1 MLYLDVGG
9 LKYTTT
15 IATLRAEKGSMFEAM
30 FSGHYPIKKQLD
42 GTVFI
47 DRDGRHFHYILNYL
61 RGSVTALEDLPLDEI
76 VLKEL
81 MKEADFYQLLGLK
94 SILSFGIERT
104 ENVCEKELVVQEDI
118 SDFLTL
124 NETKKEIIFENKKL
138 DNLNFTNISFKHNA
152 SFKRCS
158 MLKAVFTS
166 CRFVGSIEVVFE
178 RCSLAGA
185 MFNSCSFS
193 GNCDVTFRKSDLIGG
208 SFSSSSFEASKIS
221 FDQTDL
227 RNCDLRNIPNMI
239 KKIREKKV
247 TFNQARYIDGACFDR
262 EQIKTVIKQMY
273 SLE

>member
-1 MLYLDVGG
+1 MVYLDVGG

-15 IATLRAEKGSMFEAM
+15 MATLRAEKGSMLEAM
-30 FSGHYPIKKQLD
+30 FSGQYPIKKQSD

-61 RGSVTALEDLPLDEI
+61 RGSVTALEDLPLQEI

-81 MKEADFYQLLGLK
+81 IKEADFYQLLGMK
-94 SILSFGIERT
+94 SILSFGIERA
-104 ENVCEKELVVQEDI
+104 EDPCEKELVVPEDI
-118 SDFLTL
+118 SDLVNS

-138 DNLNFTNISFKHNA
+138 DNLNFANISFKHNV

-158 MLKAVFTS
+158 MLKAIFTS
-166 CRFVGSIEVVFE
+166 CKFVGSIEVVFE
-178 RCSLAGA
+178 KCSLAGA

-193 GNCDVTFRKSDLIGG
+193 GNCNVTFRKSDLIGCN
-208 SFSSSSFEASKIS
+208 FSNSGFEASIIS

-227 RNCDLRNIPNMI
+227 RNCDLKNIPNII

-262 EQIKTVIKQMY
+262 EQIKTMIKQMY
-273 SLE
+273 SLA

>member
-1 MLYLDVGG
+1 MVYLDVGG

-15 IATLRAEKGSMFEAM
+15 MATLRAEKGSMLEAM
-30 FSGHYPIKKQLD
+30 FSGQYPIKKQSD

-61 RGSVTALEDLPLDEI
+61 RGSVTALEDLPLHEI

-81 MKEADFYQLLGLK
+81 IKEADFYQLLGMK

-104 ENVCEKELVVQEDI
+104 EDPCEKELVVPEDI
-118 SDFLTL
+118 SDLVNS
-124 NETKKEIIFENKKL
+124 NETKKEITFENKKL
-138 DNLNFTNISFKHNA
+138 DNLNFANISFKHNV
-152 SFKRCS
+152 SFKRCG
-158 MLKAVFTS
+158 MLKAIFTS
-166 CRFVGSIEVVFE
+166 CKFVGSIEVVFE
-178 RCSLAGA
+178 KCSLAGA

-193 GNCDVTFRKSDLIGG
+193 GNCNVTFRKSDLIGC
-208 SFSSSSFEASKIS
+208 SFSNSGFEASVIR

-227 RNCDLRNIPNMI
+227 RNCDLKNIPNII

-262 EQIKTVIKQMY
+262 EQIKTMIKQMY
-273 SLE
+273 SLV

>member
-1 MLYLDVGG
+1 MVYLDVGG

-15 IATLRAEKGSMFEAM
+15 MATLRAEKGSMLEAM
-30 FSGHYPIKKQLD
+30 FSGQYPIKKQSD

-61 RGSVTALEDLPLDEI
+61 RGSVTALEDLPLHEI

-81 MKEADFYQLLGLK
+81 IKEADFHQLLGMK

-104 ENVCEKELVVQEDI
+104 EDPCEKELVVPEDI
-118 SDFLTL
+118 SDLVNS
-124 NETKKEIIFENKKL
+124 NETKKEITFENKKL
-138 DNLNFTNISFKHNA
+138 DNLNFANISFKHNV

-158 MLKAVFTS
+158 MLKAIFTS
-166 CRFVGSIEVVFE
+166 CKFVGSIEVVFE
-178 RCSLAGA
+178 KCSLAGA

-193 GNCDVTFRKSDLIGG
+193 GNCNVTFRKSDLIGC
-208 SFSSSSFEASKIS
+208 SFSNSGLEASVIS

-227 RNCDLRNIPNMI
+227 RNCDLKNIPNII

-262 EQIKTVIKQMY
+262 EQIKTMIKQMY
-273 SLE
+273 SLV

>member
-1 MLYLDVGG
+1 MVYLDVGG

-15 IATLRAEKGSMFEAM
+15 MATLRAEKGSMLEAM
-30 FSGHYPIKKQLD
+30 FSGQYPIKKQSD

-61 RGSVTALEDLPLDEI
+61 RGSVTALEDLPLHEI

-81 MKEADFYQLLGLK
+81 IKEADFYQLLGMK

-104 ENVCEKELVVQEDI
+104 EDPCEKELVVPEDI
-118 SDFLTL
+118 SDLVNS
-124 NETKKEIIFENKKL
+124 NETKKEITFENKKL
-138 DNLNFTNISFKHNA
+138 DNLNFANISFKHNV

-158 MLKAVFTS
+158 MLKAIFTS
-166 CRFVGSIEVVFE
+166 CKFVGSIEVVFE
-178 RCSLAGA
+178 KCSLAGA

-193 GNCDVTFRKSDLIGG
+193 GNCNVTFRKSDLIGC
-208 SFSSSSFEASKIS
+208 SFSNSGFEASLIS

-227 RNCDLRNIPNMI
+227 RNCDLKNIPNII

-262 EQIKTVIKQMY
+262 EQIKTMIKQMY
-273 SLE
+273 SLV

>member
-1 MLYLDVGG
+1 MVYLDVGG

-15 IATLRAEKGSMFEAM
+15 MATLQAEKGFMLEAM
-30 FSGHYPIKKQLD
+30 FSGQYPIKKQSD

-61 RGSVTALEDLPLDEI
+61 RGSVTALEDLPLHEI

-81 MKEADFYQLLGLK
+81 IKEADFYQLLGMK
-94 SILSFGIERT
+94 SILSFGIERA
-104 ENVCEKELVVQEDI
+104 EDPCEKELVVPEDI
-118 SDFLTL
+118 SDLVNS

-138 DNLNFTNISFKHNA
+138 DNLNFANISFKHNV

-158 MLKAVFTS
+158 MLKAIFTS
-166 CRFVGSIEVVFE
+166 CKFVGSIEVVFE
-178 RCSLAGA
+178 KCSLAGA

-193 GNCDVTFRKSDLIGG
+193 GNCNVTFRKSDLIGC
-208 SFSSSSFEASKIS
+208 SFSNSGLEASVIS

-227 RNCDLRNIPNMI
+227 RNCDLKNIPNII

-262 EQIKTVIKQMY
+262 EQIKTMIKQMY
-273 SLE
+273 SLV

>member
-1 MLYLDVGG
+1 MVYLDIGG

-15 IATLRAEKGSMFEAM
+15 MATLRAEKGSMLEAM
-30 FSGHYPIKKQLD
+30 FSGQYPIKKQSD

-61 RGSVTALEDLPLDEI
+61 RGSVTALEDLPLHEI

-81 MKEADFYQLLGLK
+81 IKEADFYQLLGMK

-104 ENVCEKELVVQEDI
+104 EDPCEKELVVPEDI
-118 SDFLTL
+118 SDLVNS
-124 NETKKEIIFENKKL
+124 NETKKEITFENKKL
-138 DNLNFTNISFKHNA
+138 DNLNFTNISFKHNV

-158 MLKAVFTS
+158 MLKAIFTS
-166 CRFVGSIEVVFE
+166 CKFVGSIEVVFE
-178 RCSLAGA
+178 KCSLAGA

-193 GNCDVTFRKSDLIGG
+193 GNCNVTFRKSDLIGCN
-208 SFSSSSFEASKIS
+208 FSNSGFEASIIS

-227 RNCDLRNIPNMI
+227 RNCDLKNIPNII

-262 EQIKTVIKQMY
+262 EQIKTMIKQMY
-273 SLE
+273 SLA